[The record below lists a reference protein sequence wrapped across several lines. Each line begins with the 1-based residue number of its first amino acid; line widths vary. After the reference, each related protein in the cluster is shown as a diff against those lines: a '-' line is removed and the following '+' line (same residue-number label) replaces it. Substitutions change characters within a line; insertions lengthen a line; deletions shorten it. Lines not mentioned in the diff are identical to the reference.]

1 MKLSSW
7 ILSIA
12 GTVLAAAILSGGAWI
27 FNANAQM
34 SSIKVTNE
42 LRREQQLK
50 AEETTKSDIKDL
62 KDLFLESKK
71 ENKEEHDKIIRT
83 LERLARGK

>member
-1 MKLSSW
+1 MKLPAW
-7 ILSIA
+7 ITSIVC
-12 GTVLAAAILSGGAWI
+12 TIMAAVILGEGSWI
-27 FNANAQM
+27 FNANAQI

-50 AEETTKSDIKDL
+50 AEETAKSDIKDL
-62 KDLFLESKK
+62 KDFIMENKK